1 MKPEVKPRLQRFR
14 RSLLKQVLIL
24 TIVLGF
30 TVLLIG
36 GYWVYQSMAPRPD
49 KVVDPTGDVVTTAEQ
64 IQGGQAVYQ
73 KYGLMDY
80 GSVLG
85 HGSYLGPD
93 FTAEA
98 LHIQVEAMQSFF
110 AERDYDKPWEELSA
124 EQQVVIED
132 KVKKELK
139 KNRYDPETDTLTLS
153 EAEVH
158 ALNAV
163 RDHYAKVFTDGDG
176 RGIQPGLIQ
185 EEHMPEQ
192 DRAWVGEGDQ
202 LTQIGDFFFW
212 TSWLSSTDRPG
223 ESYTYTNNWPYDSEA
238 GNEMSYSSV
247 WWSAAS
253 VALLIG
259 FIGLIVYVYWRYK
272 LDMEEAYTAKTFPQF
287 DLKNLR
293 VTPSQLKSGKYFAVV
308 ALLFLI
314 QSMLGGL
321 LAHYYLEPD
330 SFFGLSFIADILP
343 FNITKGYHLQL
354 AIFWIATAWLGMG
367 IYLAPLVGGQ
377 EPKGQGKWVDFLFW
391 ALVILVFGSLI
402 GQWLGVN
409 GYLGNAWFLFG
420 HQGWEYLELGRIW
433 QVILAVGMFIWLL
446 IVWRGL
452 RGALRTETDK
462 GGLTHLLFYA
472 AIAVPVFYI
481 FAFFFNPSS
490 NITYADYWRWW
501 IIHLWVE
508 GIFEVFAV
516 VVIGFLMVHMGLVT
530 KKSTVRALYFQLI
543 LLLGS
548 GVIGTG
554 HHYYWIGAPEAWIG
568 LGAVFSAL
576 EVVPLT
582 LLILEAYG
590 QYRVL
595 KHGGVH
601 FPYRASFWFLIST
614 AIWNLIGAGVLGFLI
629 NLPAVSYFQH
639 GSFLTPAHG
648 HGSLMGVYGM
658 FAIAVL
664 LYTMRNLV
672 KPEKWNDR
680 LLKISMWGLNIG
692 LAGMILVTLLP
703 VGMIQLQESY
713 TQGFWV
719 ARDPSFYEQPLVET
733 LLWWRALPDTIF
745 ILVGVLPLVWF
756 VVRSLFHL
764 RKPTKE

>member
-1 MKPEVKPRLQRFR
+1 MKPEVKPRPQRVR
-14 RSLLKQVLIL
+14 RSLLKQLLIL
-24 TIVLGF
+24 TTILGF
-30 TVLLIG
+30 TVLLVG
-36 GYWVYQSMAPRPD
+36 GYWVYQSMAPRPE
-49 KVVDPTGDVVTTAEQ
+49 KVVDPSGKVVTTAEQ

-98 LHIQVEAMQSFF
+98 LHLQVKAMQSYY
-110 AERDYDKPWEELSA
+110 AQQDYGETWKDLSS
-124 EQQVVIED
+124 EQQVVIKD
-132 KVKKELK
+132 KVKEELK
-139 KNRYDPETDTLTLS
+139 QNRYDSETDILTLS
-153 EAEVH
+153 KAEVY
-158 ALNAV
+158 ALKAV
-163 RDHYAKVFTDGDG
+163 RDHYAEIFTEGDG
-176 RGIQPGLIQ
+176 HGIKPGLIQ
-185 EEHMPEQ
+185 EEHIPGQ
-192 DRAWVGEGDQ
+192 DRAWVGKGDQ

-223 ESYTYTNNWPYDSEA
+223 ESHTYTNNWPYDPET
-238 GNEMSYSSV
+238 GNEMSYASI

-259 FIGLIVYVYWRYK
+259 FIGLILYLYWRYK
-272 LDMEEAYTAKTFPQF
+272 LDMEEAYTAKSFPRF
-287 DLKNLR
+287 DLKNLQ
-293 VTPSQLKSGKYFAVV
+293 VTPSQLKSGKYFVIV

-314 QSMLGGL
+314 QATLGGL
-321 LAHYYLEPD
+321 LAHYYLEPN
-330 SFFGLSFIADILP
+330 SFYGLDFIVDMLP
-343 FNITKGYHLQL
+343 FNIAKGYHLQL

-367 IYLAPLVGGQ
+367 IYIAPLVGGR

-391 ALVILVFGSLI
+391 ALVILVFGSLA
-402 GQWLGVN
+402 GQWLGVS

-420 HQGWEYLELGRIW
+420 HQGWEYLELGRFW
-433 QVILAVGMFIWLL
+433 QVILTIGMFIWLL

-452 RGALRTETDK
+452 RGALRTEGDK

-595 KHGGVH
+595 KHGGID

-648 HGSLMGVYGM
+648 HGALMGVYGM

-692 LAGMILVTLLP
+692 LAGMIGVALLP
-703 VGMIQLQESY
+703 VGIIQLQESY

-719 ARDPSFYEQPLVET
+719 ARDPSFYEQPLVNT

-745 ILVGVLPLVWF
+745 LLVGVLPLAWF
-756 VVRSLFHL
+756 VIRSFFHL
-764 RKPTKE
+764 RKPAKE